1 MVTFLFSF
9 DFVFFFYG
17 TMCLFRICDRQ
28 RDVDRDEDRGEDED
42 EDANPLGKWPHALS
56 PALACLSCTLG
67 LFNISRFS
75 ILSVQFGG
83 ECRNCYYI
91 STCINYYSILSI
103 IIASLI
109 VFFFQQISLYS
120 S

>member
-1 MVTFLFSF
+1 
-9 DFVFFFYG
+9 
-17 TMCLFRICDRQ
+17 MCLVYFISLYCRSGTFYFHEQQSAFSWTETLRLPCRSSNDFASLFCRICERQ

-75 ILSVQFGG
+75 ILSIQFGG
-83 ECRNCYYI
+83 EYRPW
-91 STCINYYSILSI
+91 
-103 IIASLI
+103 AAGMR
-109 VFFFQQISLYS
+109 VD
-120 S
+120 

>member
-1 MVTFLFSF
+1 MICNSLIDLSLSFKMLNLFIQNKLNKCNNVLIIFVFSSNFFLSFKRNTVFLFR
-9 DFVFFFYG
+9 V
-17 TMCLFRICDRQ
+17 CDRQ

-83 ECRNCYYI
+83 EYRNCY
-91 STCINYYSILSI
+91 
-103 IIASLI
+103 
-109 VFFFQQISLYS
+109 
-120 S
+120 